1 MENKKTVKEVKVKK
15 SRGVSAT
22 LVFLVCLVLA
32 ELFFFKV
39 LGNPANFED
48 GNINNHPLNLL
59 GSMYKGG
66 FVVPI
71 ILMMMLAVL
80 VLSVERAIALGK
92 AKGKGNLMVFVANV
106 KKELERG
113 NIDAAKA
120 LCDKQKGSVAA
131 IVDAGLMKF
140 KEVQT
145 TDAPRELKVQAI
157 KDEIEEATVLQM
169 PSMQQNMSVIA
180 TLSTLGTLIG
190 LFGTVLGM
198 IRSFGALGAA
208 GGVDSTA
215 LSVGISEALV
225 NTASGILTGALAI
238 VSYGFFSN
246 KIDNITY
253 AIEEISFALAQTY
266 SDPQDK

>member
-1 MENKKTVKEVKVKK
+1 MENKKTVNEVKVKK

-48 GNINNHPLNLL
+48 MNPDNHPLNLL

-71 ILMMMLAVL
+71 ILTMMLAVL
-80 VLSVERAIALGK
+80 VLSVERAIALAK
-92 AKGKGNLMVFVANV
+92 SKGKGNLMVFVANV
-106 KKELERG
+106 KSELEKG

-131 IVDAGLMKF
+131 IVDAGLMKY

-145 TDAPRELKVQAI
+145 LDTPKELKIQAI
-157 KDEIEEATVLQM
+157 KEEIEEATVLQM

-180 TLSTLGTLIG
+180 TLSTLGTLVG

-198 IRSFGALGAA
+198 IRSFGALGSA

-238 VSYGFFSN
+238 ISYGYFSN

-266 SDPQDK
+266 SESHK